1 MEHVHRKL
9 TFYSSNVY
17 SPPQES
23 YGIGNSF
30 YPLEGLRREDA
41 DIALIF
47 LGTSARYTKPV
58 DDPWFSAHK
67 WYQMVDRDTGKITTL
82 YTPDNPVSLMGCK
95 IQVSCH
101 RVAHLGSN

>member
-1 MEHVHRKL
+1 MEHFHRKL

-47 LGTSARYTKPV
+47 LGTS
-58 DDPWFSAHK
+58 
-67 WYQMVDRDTGKITTL
+67 QDT
-82 YTPDNPVSLMGCK
+82 PSLWT
-95 IQVSCH
+95 I
-101 RVAHLGSN
+101 LGSLLTNGIKWWTGIPVKSQHCIHPITLFH